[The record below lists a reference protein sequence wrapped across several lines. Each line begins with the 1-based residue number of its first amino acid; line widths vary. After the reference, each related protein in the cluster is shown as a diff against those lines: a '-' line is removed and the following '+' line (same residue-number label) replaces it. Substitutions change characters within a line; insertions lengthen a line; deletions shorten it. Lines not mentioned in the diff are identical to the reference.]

1 MSSWSQQSLQIKTT
15 LNDITITITK
25 WDFFSSLANLQFCHR
40 PHVIP
45 NLYTFIFIYET
56 QKKIVCN
63 QILVPREMTEMTEK
77 RTVLKMSF
85 IF

>member
-25 WDFFSSLANLQFCHR
+25 WDFFSSLAYLQFCHH

-45 NLYTFIFIYET
+45 NPFIFIYET
-56 QKKIVCN
+56 QNKIVCN
-63 QILVPREMTEMTEK
+63 QILVTIY
-77 RTVLKMSF
+77 LQ
-85 IF
+85 IN